1 MSYFCSLSAKA
12 LQPVPGLPGN
22 QDDEITIVSR
32 VGSICRNADWEAG
45 VVLRIS
51 AFALMA
57 FGLSRPLC
65 AVLRAMAGREPSRIL
80 TIALF
85 CTGLVASAAN
95 AEPPAFDANAQPQPT
110 AIGAPVLGEAEN
122 ATTDATS
129 PIAEGS
135 SPSSTAA
142 PSITINPQSAKSDQ
156 NCLAL
161 AKAAATHD
169 LPLDFFVRLIRQESN
184 FDPNSVSHAG
194 AQGIAQFMPGT
205 ARWRGLADPFEPL
218 QSLYESARWLR
229 EQFGN
234 LGLAAAAYNAGPRR
248 VQDWLAGRGGLPG
261 ETRAYVRIITGRAA
275 EEWARGSVEDRVDP
289 QQWLTCTE
297 LARTASLAPPRKA
310 ASVDTKTDWGPWGL
324 QLAGNWSE
332 AKALSDYK
340 QLQKR
345 FSSVLGDRAPMIIRS
360 RMVGHGTAPW
370 YLIRVAESTR
380 DRAKQLCSRLESA
393 GGSCLVYRN

>member
-1 MSYFCSLSAKA
+1 VDL
-12 LQPVPGLPGN
+12 
-22 QDDEITIVSR
+22 E
-32 VGSICRNADWEAG
+32 
-45 VVLRIS
+45 IS

-57 FGLSRPLC
+57 LGFSRALC
-65 AVLRAMAGREPSRIL
+65 AVLRPVAGRESRHIL
-80 TIALF
+80 TALLL
-85 CTGLVASAAN
+85 CLGLIASAAN
-95 AEPPAFDANAQPQPT
+95 AEPLSPDANAQPKPT
-110 AIGAPVLGEAEN
+110 PITRSAGAPVLGEAEN
-122 ATTDATS
+122 ATADVNSLNA
-129 PIAEGS
+129 GRS
-135 SPSSTAA
+135 SLSSMAA
-142 PSITINPQSAKSDQ
+142 PSILINPKMAKSDQ
-156 NCLAL
+156 NCLVL

-218 QSLYESARWLR
+218 QALYESARWLRELR

-248 VQDWLAGRGGLPG
+248 VQDWLAGRGELPG
-261 ETRAYVRIITGRAA
+261 ETRAYVRIITGRPA
-275 EEWARGSVEDRVDP
+275 EEWARGSAEDRVDR

-297 LARTASLAPPRKA
+297 LTRTASLASPRKA
-310 ASVDTKTDWGPWGL
+310 ASVEAKTDWGPWGL

-345 FSSVLGDRAPMIIRS
+345 FSSVLADRSPMIIRS
-360 RMVGHGTAPW
+360 RMLGHGSAPW